1 MPIFNSGHPI
11 ANLETLDVSIDEK
24 LGAFWVMMK
33 KSGPQN
39 FSKQMLFDISA
50 SQSFIANEYMSRKH
64 YLENSGGDVTQ
75 IRFWVF
81 GSRLSG
87 LFNLGGDLEFFYET
101 IIDRRWDELSYYA
114 HKCVD
119 VSYNAATG
127 MGLPII
133 SVAFVQGDA
142 LGGGFEA
149 ALSHGFI
156 IAEKRARF
164 GLPEVM
170 FNMFPGMGAYNLLSY
185 RTNRHQAENIILSGR
200 VYTAQE
206 MYDLGVVDV
215 LLEDDSGDDDVS
227 RFLAELG
234 KKHNALSAIK
244 SVRLETEPMGLGAM
258 RRIADIWVDS
268 AKTLKDGDLKKMSRL
283 IAAQKRR
290 RKKVIG

>member
-1 MPIFNSGHPI
+1 M
-11 ANLETLDVSIDEK
+11 
-24 LGAFWVMMK
+24 
-33 KSGPQN
+33 
-39 FSKQMLFDISA
+39 
-50 SQSFIANEYMSRKH
+50 
-64 YLENSGGDVTQ
+64 
-75 IRFWVF
+75 
-81 GSRLSG
+81 
-87 LFNLGGDLEFFYET
+87 
-101 IIDRRWDELSYYA
+101 
-114 HKCVD
+114 
-119 VSYNAATG
+119 
-127 MGLPII
+127 
-133 SVAFVQGDA
+133 
-142 LGGGFEA
+142 GGGFEA

-290 RKKVIG
+290 RKKIFG